1 MSALGASW
9 GETPDARRVTV
20 AVTTPAGIR
29 EDVWRAMRAAA
40 LWRDASD
47 EAVESLAAEATI
59 ADYEKGAIV
68 FSAGSTPNV
77 LGVVVDGHALG
88 LAPSEGGHPVAIE
101 TYWPGDVVGAVSAM
115 SELPYETDISAA
127 GGVTMA
133 MIPAPSLKAIIAQ
146 EPAVAMSV
154 INEISRRWVAAVN
167 TSKRNAGDVIS
178 RVADYLRGLPR
189 TRLGGTAFAVEIP
202 TTRAELAASLGTT
215 PETLSRAFHTL
226 QNEGLVES
234 HDRMI
239 IVPDEEALASRHDGD
254 RSKATATRY

>member
-1 MSALGASW
+1 M
-9 GETPDARRVTV
+9 

-47 EAVESLAAEATI
+47 RAVESLAEEATI
-59 ADYEKGAIV
+59 VDYDKGAVV
-68 FSAGSTPNV
+68 FPAGSTPNV
-77 LGVVVDGHALG
+77 VGVVVDGHALSV
-88 LAPSEGGHPVAIE
+88 APSEGHPIVIE

-115 SELPYETDISAA
+115 SELAFETDIRAAAA
-127 GGVTMA
+127 GLTMA
-133 MIPAPSLKAIIAQ
+133 LVPAPSLKAIIAQ

-167 TSKRNAGDVIS
+167 ANKRNAGDVIS
-178 RVADYLRGLPR
+178 RIVDYLRELPR
-189 TRLGGTAFAVEIP
+189 TRLGGAAFAVEIP

-215 PETLSRAFHTL
+215 PETLSRAFSTL
-226 QNEGLVES
+226 QKEGLLES

-239 IVPDEEALASRHDGD
+239 IVPDEDALASRRDGD
-254 RSKATATRY
+254 RPKATATH